1 MVAAAAV
8 EASSMDRWGGSVV
21 MGSEVAVVGG
31 DEDMIE

>member
-1 MVAAAAV
+1 MVVAAAV
-8 EASSMDRWGGSVV
+8 EASDADGWGGSVV